1 MSGES
6 WTVQQIYGEA
16 TEAEAE
22 ARYGHLGKKCREL
35 FGEAELRYFSAPGRT
50 EIIGNHTD
58 HNGGRI
64 LAASITLDTICAAA
78 KTEEPVI
85 TIVSEGYRPISVDLR
100 KLSEIPKESGSLSLV
115 AGIAEAAKKFG
126 FHVGGFNAYVTTKV
140 IAAAGVSSS
149 ASFEML
155 VCTVINHFF
164 NEGKIDYAS
173 YARMGQY
180 AENQWWNK
188 ASGLM
193 DQMACAVGGTILL
206 DFSDGVKY
214 EKVDFSF
221 DRLGADLFIINTGK
235 GHADLSAEYSAMP
248 NEMRETA
255 RLLGGE
261 NLCESSE
268 EELLRRLPELRN
280 QLHNDRALLRALH
293 YYEECRRVDSAV
305 EALHAG
311 QADRVLELMTE
322 GGNSSWKW
330 LQNGY
335 CNATPEEQSVP
346 LTLALT
352 ELYIR
357 RIGKGACRIHGGG
370 FAGVIMAVLPK
381 EERERF
387 TAYMTPYV
395 GAENIYLMGIRQKGA
410 VEVLC

>member
-1 MSGES
+1 MNENS
-6 WTVQQIYGEA
+6 WTVRQIYGENGA
-16 TEAEAE
+16 AEAE
-22 ARYGHLGKKCREL
+22 RRYGHLEKKYREL
-35 FGEAELRYFSAPGRT
+35 FGAAELRYFSAPGRT

-58 HNGGRI
+58 HNGGKI

-100 KLSEIPKESGSLSLV
+100 RLSEIPKESGSLSLA
-115 AGIAEAAKKFG
+115 AGIAEAAKAFG
-126 FHVGGFNAYVTTKV
+126 FRAGGFNAYVTTGV

-155 VCTVINHFF
+155 ICAVMNHFF
-164 NEGKIDYAS
+164 NEGKIDYTA

-180 AENQWWNK
+180 AENRWWNK

-214 EKVDFSF
+214 EKVNFSF
-221 DRLGADLFIINTGK
+221 DLLGADLFIINTGK
-235 GHADLSAEYSAMP
+235 GHADLSAEYSAIP
-248 NEMRETA
+248 NEMRDTA

-268 EELLRRLPELRN
+268 EELLRRLPELRK

-311 QADRVLELMTE
+311 HADRVLALMTE

-346 LTLALT
+346 LALALT

-357 RIGKGACRIHGGG
+357 RIGGGACRIHGGG

-410 VEVLC
+410 VEVLH